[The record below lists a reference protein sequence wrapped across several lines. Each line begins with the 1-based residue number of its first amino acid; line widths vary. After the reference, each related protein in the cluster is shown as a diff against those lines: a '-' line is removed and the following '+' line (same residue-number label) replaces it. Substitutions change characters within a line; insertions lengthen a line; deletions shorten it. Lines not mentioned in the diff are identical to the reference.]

1 MDKKFDITF
10 FDEVTPSF
18 LKYLET
24 NIDEE
29 TKQFI
34 DEISSNCEVL
44 IFSGIIRNFFI
55 KHRGKLRDLDLVLNK
70 TDNTK
75 IDNYLSHYTF
85 KKNSFG
91 GYKVLIKDLPIDI
104 WELTT
109 TWALNNY
116 KIELELFN
124 DYNLPNTVFFN
135 FSAIAF
141 NYNTKKFIASENFI
155 KFLETR
161 EIDLVLEEN
170 PLPQLCIV
178 NTIHYMVKF
187 QLVISDN
194 LKRYYSRNFSNFSE
208 EDYEKIQIKH
218 FKNILYPYTYL
229 KTWARLF
236 SLETRTAGNSG
247 LKQ

>member
-1 MDKKFDITF
+1 MGKKFDIAF
-10 FDEVTPSF
+10 FDEATPSF
-18 LKYLET
+18 LKYLFA

-29 TKQFI
+29 TKQFL
-34 DEISSNCEVL
+34 DDISSNCEVL

-55 KHRGKLRDLDLVLNK
+55 KHRGKLRDLDLVLNRV
-70 TDNTK
+70 DSSK
-75 IDNYLSHYTF
+75 IDSYISHYAF

-91 GYKVLIKDLPIDI
+91 GYKVLIKDLSIDI
-104 WELTT
+104 WELTK

-124 DYNLPNTVFFN
+124 EYNLPNTVFFN

-141 NYNTKKFIASENFI
+141 NYNTKKFIVSENFI
-155 KFLETR
+155 SFLETR

-187 QLVISDN
+187 ELTISDN
-194 LKRYYSRNFSNFSE
+194 LKKYYSRNFNNFSE
-208 EDYEKIQIKH
+208 YDYEKIQMKH
-218 FKNILYPYTYL
+218 FKNVLYPYTYL
-229 KTWARLF
+229 KTWAKNF
-236 SLETRTAGNSG
+236 SI
-247 LKQ
+247 